1 MTSPLITVIIPVYN
15 VKQYLKRCLD
25 SVIEQTYKNLE
36 IIIVNDGSTDT
47 SEKICAAYK
56 SKDERIILINKDNG
70 GLSDARNAGLN
81 IASGDYIFFIDS
93 DDYVSCDIV
102 RILCR
107 DAKENNADIAV
118 ASFQNFDETTPKKLD
133 GCNGKTKVLDTK
145 EALESMLYQ
154 KDCTNSAWGKLY
166 KRKLFNN
173 IRYPKGKTCEDIP
186 VTYRLFARAKKITMN
201 SSKLYYYYQRSSSI
215 INSPFTLDRFD
226 ALKFTSDETAFIR
239 EKYPEILKSAFCREF
254 MESVYILRKI
264 GKKNEEFSVAFLKA
278 KTVLKSTRKEVLFD
292 RKAKIKFRILA
303 LISYFSLPL
312 MLKVIEAKKI
322 KK

>member
-15 VKQYLKRCLD
+15 VKQYLRRCLD

-118 ASFQNFDETTPKKLD
+118 ASFQNFNETTPKKLD

-239 EKYPEILKSAFCREF
+239 EKYPEILKSAFCREV

-278 KTVLKSTRKEVLFD
+278 KMVLKSTRKEVLFD